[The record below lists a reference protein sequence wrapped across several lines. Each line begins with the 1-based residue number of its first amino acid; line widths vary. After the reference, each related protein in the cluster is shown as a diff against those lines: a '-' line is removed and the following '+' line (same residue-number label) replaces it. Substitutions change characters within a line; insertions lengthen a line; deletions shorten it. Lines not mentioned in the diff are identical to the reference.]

1 MKELA
6 VRTGAPYSVFIGDRA
21 FELAATYCQH
31 WQRTFVLGDA
41 NVLALHGG
49 RLASL
54 QRATTFAVPPG
65 EASKSFSTL
74 ESVLD
79 AMVAAGLNRSSGLV
93 ALGGGV
99 VGDLGGLAAA
109 LYMRGIGYVQVPTT
123 LLAMVDSS
131 VGGKTAVN
139 LAAGKN
145 LAGIFHQPLNVYADP
160 AVLATLPDDE
170 YRSGLGE
177 VVKSA
182 LIEGDLFSVL
192 ESRAEALLARSP
204 RVLEDVV
211 AACVELK
218 AAIVRRDPFEKNVR
232 KHLNLGHTFA
242 HAIEHA
248 AGFGR
253 IPHGLAVGVGIDLAL
268 GSAQRMERLF
278 EEDLRERVRALL
290 ARLGM
295 PSTLGELRARYDV
308 ALRVDELVAA
318 MRSDKKSKGG
328 KVNLV
333 LLVTRGRCL
342 YDVEATPEFLRD
354 VLASS

>member
-1 MKELA
+1 MKEIS
-6 VRTGAPYSVFIGDRA
+6 VRAGTPYSVLIGDRA
-21 FELAATYCQH
+21 FEMAATYCQH

-41 NVLALHGG
+41 NVLALHGA
-49 RLASL
+49 RFATL
-54 QRATTFAVPPG
+54 QRATSFAVPPG
-65 EASKSFSTL
+65 EASKSFATL
-74 ESVLD
+74 ERVLD

-109 LYMRGIGYVQVPTT
+109 LYMRGIEYVQVPTT

-145 LAGIFHQPLNVYADP
+145 LAGAFHQPMYVYADP
-160 AVLATLPDDE
+160 AVLATLSDDE

-177 VVKSA
+177 VVKTA
-182 LIEGDLFSVL
+182 LIEGDLFTVL
-192 ESRAEALLARSP
+192 ESRAEALIARSP
-204 RVLEDVV
+204 RVLEDVI

-242 HAIEHA
+242 HAIEHS

-253 IPHGLAVGVGIDLAL
+253 IPHGLAVGVGLDLAF
-268 GSAQRMERLF
+268 GAAERMERLF
-278 EEDLRERVRALL
+278 DEGLRERVRALL
-290 ARLGM
+290 TRFGM
-295 PSTLGELRARYDV
+295 PSTLRELRARYDV
-308 ALRVDELVAA
+308 ALPAAELVSA

-328 KVNLV
+328 KINLV

-342 YDVEATPEFLRD
+342 YDVEAAPEFLHD
-354 VLASS
+354 VFASS